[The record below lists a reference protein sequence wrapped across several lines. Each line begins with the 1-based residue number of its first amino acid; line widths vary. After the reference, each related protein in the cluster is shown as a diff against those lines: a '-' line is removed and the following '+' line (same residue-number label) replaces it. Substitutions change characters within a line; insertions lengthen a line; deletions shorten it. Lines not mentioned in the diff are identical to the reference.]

1 MALWLE
7 TKYINLISNQFSVF
21 KRKTDKLYNVRCP
34 DCGDSRKNKLK
45 ARGYFFERDAKW
57 FYKCHNCGYS
67 ATLVS
72 FMKKHTPQ
80 QYKEYLVDTVREGE
94 TKGELYAKPQIPKSS
109 LYGTKQLKLV
119 TKVSSLYH
127 SHLAKNW
134 IVDRKIPN
142 KYHAQLFYTDNF
154 TKFTNTLIP
163 DKLAYIKNDKRII
176 IPLIDERNNLFGMQG
191 RALYESKLRYITILL
206 DESRPKVFGLNNVDK
221 SKKVYVFEGP
231 FDSMFVDNSLAV
243 CGSDIIQALS
253 GVKNL
258 IKENIVIVYD
268 NEPRSSIINKK
279 IDTAID
285 SGYNVVIWP
294 QNVKQK
300 DVNDMITHGM
310 TEANLKLMLDVNT
323 YKGLNAKL
331 ALTAYRK

>member
-7 TKYINLISNQFSVF
+7 TKYINLISNQFTVF

-34 DCGDSRKNKLK
+34 DCGDSQKNKLK
-45 ARGYFFERDAKW
+45 ARGYFFEKQGKW

-72 FMKKHTPQ
+72 FMKKHTPV
-80 QYKEYLVDTVREGE
+80 QYKEYLIDTLREGE
-94 TKGELYAKPQIPKSS
+94 TKGELYSKPESPKSS
-109 LYGTKQLKLV
+109 LYGSKQLKLI

-127 SHLAKNW
+127 SHIAKNW
-134 IVDRKIPN
+134 IVNRMIPN

-154 TKFTNTLIP
+154 TKFTN
-163 DKLAYIKNDKRII
+163 KLLPNKLKEMPKDKRIV
-176 IPLIDERNNLFGMQG
+176 IPLIDENNNLFGFQG
-191 RALYESKLRYITILL
+191 RALYDSSLRYITILL

-221 SKKVYVFEGP
+221 DKKVYVFEGP

-253 GVKNL
+253 TVHNLKKN
-258 IKENIVIVYD
+258 NIVIVYD
-268 NEPRSSIINKK
+268 NEPRSSIINSK
-279 IDTAID
+279 IDTAINSD
-285 SGYNVVIWP
+285 YNVVIWP
-294 QNVKQK
+294 QSIKQK
-300 DVNDMITHGM
+300 DVNDMITSGM
-310 TEANLKLMLDVNT
+310 TEANLKLILDVNT

-331 ALTAYRK
+331 ALTAYRT